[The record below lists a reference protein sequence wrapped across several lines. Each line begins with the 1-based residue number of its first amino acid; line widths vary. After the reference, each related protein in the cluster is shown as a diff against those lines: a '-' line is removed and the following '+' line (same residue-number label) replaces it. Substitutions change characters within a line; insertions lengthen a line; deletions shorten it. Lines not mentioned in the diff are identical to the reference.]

1 MGIVLNQTFKNTIT
15 TYLGFG
21 IGAINIL
28 FLFTNFLTDEYHG
41 LVAFILSSANIMMP
55 LFALGSNNT
64 LIKFYT
70 RFNTENDINSFL
82 TFMLFVPLI
91 FIIPIGFIGW
101 LSYDW
106 ISELLSHKNP
116 IIHNYVW
123 LIYIAAICFAYFEIF
138 YAWTKVQMQSVFG
151 NIMKELFHRIAILV
165 LFLLIYFNLFSVDYF
180 IYAVVAIY
188 LCRTLIMMLYAFYLR
203 RPKISF
209 DVIPQFPSIIKY
221 ALLIVLAGSIGGV
234 ILEIDKFMIGEI
246 NAIENV
252 AYYGVAIYMASVI
265 SVPVRSMHQITNPIT
280 AKLLNDKDT
289 TGLRDLYQKS
299 SLNLFI
305 VSGLIFVLIV
315 LNLNQLY
322 DMIPSEFRNGFF
334 VVFIVGIAKLTDNV
348 SGTNNAILFNS
359 EHYGHAL
366 ILGIITAIMV
376 VVLNLILIPSY
387 GIDGAAV
394 ASFIAIIIYN
404 ISKLT
409 LVFVKF
415 KILPF
420 TYNSLKTLGLIVV
433 IILLFYFWDFTL
445 NPIINIV
452 LKSSLIICSYLY
464 TVYKL
469 KLSLD
474 ISHIFDKLLR
484 F

>member
-1 MGIVLNQTFKNTIT
+1 
-15 TYLGFG
+15 
-21 IGAINIL
+21 
-28 FLFTNFLTDEYHG
+28 
-41 LVAFILSSANIMMP
+41 
-55 LFALGSNNT
+55 
-64 LIKFYT
+64 
-70 RFNTENDINSFL
+70 
-82 TFMLFVPLI
+82 
-91 FIIPIGFIGW
+91 
-101 LSYDW
+101 
-106 ISELLSHKNP
+106 
-116 IIHNYVW
+116 
-123 LIYIAAICFAYFEIF
+123 
-138 YAWTKVQMQSVFG
+138 
-151 NIMKELFHRIAILV
+151 
-165 LFLLIYFNLFSVDYF
+165 
-180 IYAVVAIY
+180 
-188 LCRTLIMMLYAFYLR
+188 MMLYAFYLR

-305 VSGLIFVLIV
+305 VSGFIFVLIV

-409 LVFVKF
+409 LVFIKF
-415 KILPF
+415 KMLPF

>member
-1 MGIVLNQTFKNTIT
+1 
-15 TYLGFG
+15 
-21 IGAINIL
+21 
-28 FLFTNFLTDEYHG
+28 
-41 LVAFILSSANIMMP
+41 
-55 LFALGSNNT
+55 
-64 LIKFYT
+64 
-70 RFNTENDINSFL
+70 
-82 TFMLFVPLI
+82 
-91 FIIPIGFIGW
+91 
-101 LSYDW
+101 
-106 ISELLSHKNP
+106 
-116 IIHNYVW
+116 
-123 LIYIAAICFAYFEIF
+123 
-138 YAWTKVQMQSVFG
+138 
-151 NIMKELFHRIAILV
+151 
-165 LFLLIYFNLFSVDYF
+165 
-180 IYAVVAIY
+180 
-188 LCRTLIMMLYAFYLR
+188 
-203 RPKISF
+203 
-209 DVIPQFPSIIKY
+209 
-221 ALLIVLAGSIGGV
+221 
-234 ILEIDKFMIGEI
+234 
-246 NAIENV
+246 
-252 AYYGVAIYMASVI
+252 
-265 SVPVRSMHQITNPIT
+265 MHQITNPIT

-415 KILPF
+415 KMLPF